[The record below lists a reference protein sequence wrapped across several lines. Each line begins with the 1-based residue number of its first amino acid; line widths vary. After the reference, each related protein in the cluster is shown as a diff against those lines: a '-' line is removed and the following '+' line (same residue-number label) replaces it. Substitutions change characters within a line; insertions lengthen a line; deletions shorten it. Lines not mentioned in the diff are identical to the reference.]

1 MVPRSDVPGHP
12 ASEGVLTSLPF
23 VPTGAAPDA
32 VGPLGELRG
41 GRDGPRAAAELYAAH
56 PGVRAHLREAPLRN
70 DRPGAGPLAI
80 FLEQTIDISPW
91 FNAERPRH
99 SSSIQVQLRQ
109 HTTNAGSGYFTLVGD
124 MRTGP

>member
-56 PGVRAHLREAPLRN
+56 PGVRAYPARGATAQ
-70 DRPGAGPLAI
+70 RPPGRG
-80 FLEQTIDISPW
+80 T
-91 FNAERPRH
+91 
-99 SSSIQVQLRQ
+99 
-109 HTTNAGSGYFTLVGD
+109 VGD
-124 MRTGP
+124 LPRADHRHQPLVQCGAAPTQL